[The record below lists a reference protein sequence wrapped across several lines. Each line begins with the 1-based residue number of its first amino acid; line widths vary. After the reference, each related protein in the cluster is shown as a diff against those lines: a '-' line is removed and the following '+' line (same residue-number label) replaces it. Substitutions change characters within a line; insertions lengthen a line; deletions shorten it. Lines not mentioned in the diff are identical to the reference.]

1 MCLFGDGLFLADSN
15 GCRQAHLFS
24 TALGFVTFPRYIF
37 GYVNRMKLITKP
49 IGLAICSFGLSSCVF
64 TGDVLQAAYDNKAEE
79 DCLAAYDPADNSGIS
94 CKLKSDKS
102 ESKWEKYRRED
113 VLKKQTN
120 E

>member
-37 GYVNRMKLITKP
+37 GYVKGMKLITKLT
-49 IGLAICSFGLSSCVF
+49 GLAICTISLSGCVF
-64 TGDVLQAAYDNKAEE
+64 TGDILQAAYDNKAEE

-94 CKLKSDKS
+94 CKLQGDKS

-113 VLKKQTN
+113 VLKKQTD